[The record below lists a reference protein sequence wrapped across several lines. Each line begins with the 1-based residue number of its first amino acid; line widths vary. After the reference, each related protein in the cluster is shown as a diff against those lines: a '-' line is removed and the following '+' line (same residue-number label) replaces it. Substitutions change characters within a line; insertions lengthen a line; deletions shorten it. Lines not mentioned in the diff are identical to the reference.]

1 MSFFKQFP
9 LVNYDYNRTGTIQQ
23 IVNIF
28 RNVRAQNSTF
38 DNTTLYKTYYIKNG
52 ERPDIVS
59 EQLYGT
65 SDYYWT
71 FFILNDFLHDG
82 LQAWP
87 MSQEQLTE
95 YININYSGKAL
106 LFKPT
111 VFENETNNSIAGKL
125 ELGGLV
131 YGRRSGAVG
140 RIIRK
145 DIDLNLIVLKDII
158 PGSKNRNPFNGQ
170 TDESVEG
177 MGFQKNEFLQSYWS
191 SGVGEEGLLS
201 LGGGGDSTESGLKSL
216 SPHDILDY
224 SEAPAFYYV
233 DGDREERPVTSP
245 IGIQTLSAAGDVDAA
260 FSELQ
265 WNEDLQNQITTPSY
279 SEELINVS
287 NIDTFIGTNAD
298 RVKPL
303 IYTGGYR
310 TEADDFSGEITY
322 KTNRVYVSEQN
333 EKNSTIN
340 VINPKFI
347 EQFVEEFESLINA

>member
-9 LVNYDYNRTGTIQQ
+9 KVNYDFNRKGTVQQ
-23 IVNIF
+23 MVNIF
-28 RNVRAQNSTF
+28 RSVRPQNTTF

-52 ERPDIVS
+52 ERPDVVS
-59 EQLYGT
+59 DQLYGT

-95 YININYSGKAL
+95 YINTNYSGTAL

-111 VFENETNNSIAGKL
+111 VFKNETNNSIAGKL
-125 ELGGLV
+125 EIGGLV

-145 DIDLNLIVLKDII
+145 DIDLNLIVLKDVI
-158 PGSKNRNPFNGQ
+158 PGSKNRNPFTGQ
-170 TDESVEG
+170 NDETIEGTD
-177 MGFQKNEFLQSYWS
+177 FQANEFLQSYWS
-191 SGVGEEGLLS
+191 SGVGEGGILS
-201 LGGGGDSTESGLKSL
+201 LGGGGTTTESGLKSL
-216 SPHDILDY
+216 SPHQILKY

-233 DGDREERPVTSP
+233 EGDPEQRPVTSP
-245 IGIQTLSAAGDVDAA
+245 IGIQKLSAEGDTAAA

-265 WNEDLQNQITTPSY
+265 WNEELQNKVITPSY
-279 SEELINVS
+279 SEELINVD

-303 IYTGGYR
+303 IYSGGYR
-310 TEADDFSGEITY
+310 TEADDFSGDITY
-322 KTNRVYVSEQN
+322 KTNRVHITERN
-333 EKNSTIN
+333 ENNSTIN
-340 VINPKFI
+340 VINPKYI